1 MSQDKKILVVE
12 DETIVAMEIEF
23 ALQASGYNVIGKAF
37 NSAKAIDLAKKF
49 LPDIIL
55 MDINIKGDFNGI
67 ETATEILKFHK
78 TAIIFVSAYSDKET
92 KSKMSVIQPHYF
104 LAKPYS
110 QAELNKIIMEAISG
124 NN

>member
-23 ALQASGYNVIGKAF
+23 ALQASGYNVVGKAV
-37 NSAKAIDLAKKF
+37 NSTKAIEMAKLF
-49 LPDIIL
+49 LPDVVL
-55 MDINIKGDFNGI
+55 MDINIKGEYNGI
-67 ETATEILKFHK
+67 ETALEILKFHK
-78 TAIIFVSAYSDKET
+78 SAIVFVSAYSDKET
-92 KSKMSVIQPHYF
+92 KSKMSSIQPHYF

-110 QAELNKIIMEAISG
+110 QAELNKTISEALSG

>member
-23 ALQASGYNVIGKAF
+23 ALQASGYNVVGKAG
-37 NSAKAIDLAKKF
+37 NSTKAIEMAKLF
-49 LPDIIL
+49 LPDVVL

-67 ETATEILKFHK
+67 ETAAEILKFHK
-78 TAIIFVSAYSDKET
+78 TAIIFVSAYNDKET

-110 QAELNKIIMEAISG
+110 QAELNKIISEALSG